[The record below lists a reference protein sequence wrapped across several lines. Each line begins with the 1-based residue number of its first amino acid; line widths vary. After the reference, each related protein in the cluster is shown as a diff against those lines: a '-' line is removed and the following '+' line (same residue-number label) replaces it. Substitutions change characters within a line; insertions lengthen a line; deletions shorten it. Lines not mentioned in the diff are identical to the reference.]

1 MYREMRCTLPPH
13 PNTSSAPR
21 FLFPLPPWC
30 FHSRSGG
37 IHRNLVPMSH
47 CCPKSVAVAPM
58 GEKIKD
64 AFQSNPLIHTHTY
77 KYTKSTSSHPLPQSV
92 IKGISIET
100 LMKGAH
106 FKGNTFQTL
115 HEKIHRQRGLL
126 WGSSSVRVVSFSWG
140 KVLKRH
146 TWLHA
151 SKKKCFKKETTRLF
165 LHLNSLISRSAPVR
179 TQQNVSCQEQP

>member
-1 MYREMRCTLPPH
+1 MSKNCTNLTHTSTLDLPISFPSSSYHQTYTCCCSAFQAVTYGPMYGEMRCTLPPH

-21 FLFPLPPWC
+21 FLLPLPPWC

-64 AFQSNPLIHTHTY
+64 AFQSNPLIHTHIY
-77 KYTKSTSSHPLPQSV
+77 KYTKSTSSHPLPPSI

-115 HEKIHRQRGLL
+115 HEKIHRQHGLL
-126 WGSSSVRVVSFSWG
+126 
-140 KVLKRH
+140 
-146 TWLHA
+146 
-151 SKKKCFKKETTRLF
+151 
-165 LHLNSLISRSAPVR
+165 
-179 TQQNVSCQEQP
+179 